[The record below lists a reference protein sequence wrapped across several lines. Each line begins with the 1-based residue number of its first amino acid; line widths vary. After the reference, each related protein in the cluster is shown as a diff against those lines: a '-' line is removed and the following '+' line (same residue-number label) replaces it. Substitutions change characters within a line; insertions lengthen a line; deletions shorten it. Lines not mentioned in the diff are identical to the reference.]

1 MELEKKRK
9 DQEGLLRINSIENI
23 REEYDTHK
31 SELDELYDHIT
42 VGIILRSKS
51 IRNSTLDM
59 VRKLRQSVWIT

>member
-1 MELEKKRK
+1 MELEKKLK

-23 REEYDTHK
+23 REKYDTHK
-31 SELDELYDHIT
+31 SELEELYDHIT

-59 VRKLRQSVWIT
+59 VRKLRQNVWIT